1 MEANMADYYAKVR
14 TNYFSVTDKDE
25 FHRLMSMCTGDE
37 YRVEVFSDKLADDN
51 SVKFG
56 FYCDG
61 SILGLLAPY
70 EDEEPEDLDYVA
82 CDDEHD
88 LDLFYKF
95 LQKLVAKDDA
105 IIITEVG
112 SEKMRYLFGMCV
124 IITRSE
130 IRVIN
135 LQDMAM
141 AEARRML
148 GNAEYT
154 TQMDY

>member
-1 MEANMADYYAKVR
+1 MADYYAKAR
-14 TNYFSVTDKDE
+14 TNYFSVTDKDK
-25 FHRLMSMCTGDE
+25 FHKLMGMCAGDE
-37 YRVEVFSDKLADDN
+37 YRVEVFSDKPVDDD

-61 SILGLLAPY
+61 SILGLPAPY

-112 SEKMRYLFGMCV
+112 SQKMCYLFGESV
-124 IITRSE
+124 IITQSE
-130 IRVIN
+130 ISVIN
-135 LQDMAM
+135 VQDMAM

-148 GNAEYT
+148 DNAEYT
-154 TQMDY
+154 TQIDY